1 MSMGLTFITAN
12 GLTLHYAESGRA
24 DGLPLVFANSL
35 GTDFRTWDGVVPH
48 FADECRIIR
57 YDKRGH
63 GLSDCPPAPYRIE
76 DHADDLVGL
85 LDALEIPSAVIVGI
99 SVGGQITMNVAIR
112 YLERVKAAIFCDT
125 AAKIGTEEMWNTRIN
140 TLREHGMAYL
150 SETIVTRWFAPSYAE
165 AQPAAYRGYMH
176 MLARTPVEGYAGTC
190 ESLRDA
196 DMREAVAKI
205 QAKPLVICGAEDAAT
220 TPELVRA
227 FAESLPDSQFQ
238 LIHGAGHL
246 PCVEQPD
253 ATAHAIQHF
262 LQNSGL
268 L

>member
-1 MSMGLTFITAN
+1 MSTGLTFITAN
-12 GLTLHYAESGRA
+12 GLTLHYAESGRV
-24 DGLPLVFANSL
+24 DGLALVFANSL

-85 LDALEIPSAVIVGI
+85 LDALNITSAVIVGI
-99 SVGGQITMNVAIR
+99 SVGGQIAMNVAIR
-112 YLERVKAAIFCDT
+112 YPERVKAAVFCDT
-125 AAKIGTEEMWNTRIN
+125 AAKIGTDEMWNTRIN
-140 TLREHGMAYL
+140 TLREQGMAHIG
-150 SETIVTRWFAPSYAE
+150 ETIVGRWFAPSYAGT
-165 AQPAAYRGYMH
+165 QPAAYRGYLH
-176 MLARTPVEGYAGTC
+176 MLARTPVEGYIGTC

-196 DMREAVAKI
+196 DMREAVTAIKAKT
-205 QAKPLVICGAEDAAT
+205 LVICGAEDAAT

-238 LIHGAGHL
+238 LIEGAGHL

-253 ATAHAIQHF
+253 ATANAIRQF
-262 LQNSGL
+262 LRNQGL